1 MRLGMGLGLGNLL
14 SGGPI
19 TGMSNKY
26 SFNFDGSDDYLDTNN
41 SFSSIIKESF
51 TLAVRRNL
59 DDYMGL
65 LGGLSRYIGKRFL
78 TKQQET
84 ERQKRF
90 RGLERT
96 AILDLILDK
105 KSDAAKKR
113 IRLWNQNNPTNPL
126 TIEDVNYDEVLKRF
140 KAKQSALIKA
150 SQ

>member
-1 MRLGMGLGLGNLL
+1 MRDAE
-14 SGGPI
+14 
-19 TGMSNKY
+19 KY
-26 SFNFDGSDDYLDTNN
+26 
-41 SFSSIIKESF
+41 ESF

-105 KSDAAKKR
+105 NSDAAKKR
-113 IRLWNQNNPTNPL
+113 IRLWNKNNPTNPL
-126 TIEDVNYDEVLKRF
+126 TIEDVNHDEVLKRF